1 MAPKYNLLFIPHFQD
16 RKKISPLRSKI
27 CNKVHSTQ
35 ALQYPIHMSL
45 ISGGFKVKDFSK
57 FEESLKQLCKNE
69 KPLKLKTEKLTAVL
83 PDRFWTG
90 IHITRTDKI
99 TELQKKLQSLRNKFA
114 LEKEEH
120 KFHPLHI
127 TLAFP
132 AKVDGLTKI
141 KCPINSM
148 SLDRITIVKKDKEL
162 APYRIFKHIKI
173 A

>member
-1 MAPKYNLLFIPHFQD
+1 MAPKYNLLFVPHFED

-27 CNKVHSTQ
+27 CKEVHSTQ

-45 ISGGFKVKDFSK
+45 ISGGFQVKDYKK
-57 FEESLKQLCKNE
+57 FETELRVLCSEE
-69 KPLKLKTEKLTAVL
+69 KSLKLKTEKFTAVL

-90 IHITRTDKI
+90 IHITRTDEI

-141 KCPINSM
+141 KCPVNSM
-148 SLDRITIVKKDKEL
+148 NLDRITIVRKDKEL